1 MIKAARNILRRFR
14 RDEEGVVAFDFV
26 IVLPLYLAFFLASF
40 ETGMLMTRQVLLD
53 RGVDQVV
60 RLIRINT
67 LNPPSYSQLRTVVC
81 ANAPLIPD
89 CENALKIEMWMQD
102 PRGTMQFRPVPDCVD
117 REEEVQP
124 ASIYQLG
131 AQNQIMFVRACV
143 KYEPF
148 FPTAALGGAIRDKH
162 GEYALVATN
171 IYVTEPNG

>member
-1 MIKAARNILRRFR
+1 M
-14 RDEEGVVAFDFV
+14 AFDFV
-26 IVLPLYLAFFLASF
+26 IVLPIYLAFFLASF

-60 RLIRINT
+60 RLIRLST
-67 LNPPSYSQLRTVVC
+67 LNPPDYEELRRVVC
-81 ANAPLIPD
+81 ANSPLVPD
-89 CENALKIEMWMQD
+89 CENAVKIEMWRQD
-102 PRGTMQFRPVPDCVD
+102 PRGTMNFKPVPDCVD

-124 ASIYQLG
+124 ASIYELG

-148 FPTAALGGAIRDKH
+148 FPTATMGGALRDAS
-162 GEYALVATN
+162 GEYALISTN